1 MMPTY
6 RRILLDRE
14 LEEAKKYMKGLVLD
28 IGGGRR
34 RGSFTEPE
42 AATWLVLDSSWDFKP
57 HILGDAQGIPI
68 RSNSIDCI
76 KCTELL
82 EHVEYPE
89 RVIAE
94 ISRVLKPGGT
104 LLLSTPF
111 IFGIHSDP
119 FDFQRFTDQKLAR
132 MLEDS
137 FKIVTLK
144 KQGLYFTVLAY
155 MMKQA
160 ILNSKYRLKYIF
172 CWLLP
177 VFDLLVKLDNL
188 NTVRNSKFMSSFT
201 SGFFVIAVKKSGNNV

>member
-1 MMPTY
+1 MPTY
-6 RRILLDRE
+6 RRMLLDRE
-14 LEEAKKYMKGLVLD
+14 LEEARKYMKGVVLD

-42 AATWLVLDSSWDFKP
+42 AATWLVLDSSRGFKP
-57 HILGDAQGIPI
+57 HILGDAQSIPV
-68 RSNSIDCI
+68 RSNCIDCV

-89 RVIAE
+89 RVITE

-111 IFGIHSDP
+111 VFAIHGDP
-119 FDFQRFTDQKLAR
+119 FDFQRFTDQKLTR

-137 FKIVTLK
+137 FKIIALK

-155 MMKQA
+155 MLKQA
-160 ILNSKYRLKYIF
+160 YLKSESRLKYVF
-172 CWLLP
+172 RWLLP
-177 VFDLLVKLDNL
+177 LLDLVVRLDNSKS
-188 NTVRNSKFMSSFT
+188 VQNSKFMSSFT
-201 SGFFVIAVKKSGNNV
+201 TGFFVIAVRKSR

>member
-1 MMPTY
+1 MPTY
-6 RRILLDRE
+6 RRMLLDRE
-14 LEEAKKYMKGLVLD
+14 LEEARRYMKGVVLD

-34 RGSFTEPE
+34 RGSFTAPE
-42 AATWLVLDSSWDFKP
+42 AATWLVLDSNRDFRP
-57 HILGDAQGIPI
+57 HILGDAQSIPV
-68 RSNSIDCI
+68 RSNCIDCI

-89 RVIAE
+89 EVIAE

-111 IFGIHSDP
+111 IFAIHSDP

-137 FKIVTLK
+137 FKIIALK

-155 MMKQA
+155 MIKQA
-160 ILNSKYRLKYIF
+160 IIKSESRLKYIF
-172 CWLLP
+172 RWLLP
-177 VFDLLVKLDNL
+177 VLDLVVKLDNSKG
-188 NTVRNSKFMSSFT
+188 VQKSKFMSSFT
-201 SGFFVIAVKKSGNNV
+201 TGFFVIAVKRSG

>member
-1 MMPTY
+1 MPTY
-6 RRILLDRE
+6 RRMLLDRE
-14 LEEAKKYMKGLVLD
+14 LEQARKYMKGLVLD

-34 RGSFTEPE
+34 RGSFTAPE
-42 AATWLVLDSSWDFKP
+42 TATWLVLDSSRDFKP
-57 HILGDAQGIPI
+57 HILGDAQSIPI
-68 RSNSIDCI
+68 RSNCIDCI

-111 IFGIHSDP
+111 IFPIHGDP
-119 FDFQRFTDQKLAR
+119 FDFQRFTDQKLTR

-137 FKIVTLK
+137 FKIIALK

-155 MMKQA
+155 MMKHA
-160 ILNSKYRLKYIF
+160 YLKSESRLKYVLRWF
-172 CWLLP
+172 LPLL
-177 VFDLLVKLDNL
+177 DLMTKLDNSKS
-188 NTVRNSKFMSSFT
+188 VKNSKFMSSFT
-201 SGFFVIAVKKSGNNV
+201 TGFFIIAIKKSR

>member
-1 MMPTY
+1 MPTY

-34 RGSFTEPE
+34 RGSFTRPE
-42 AATWLVLDSSWDFKP
+42 AATWLVLDSGRDFRP
-57 HILGDAQGIPI
+57 HILGDAQSIPI

-104 LLLSTPF
+104 LILSTPF
-111 IFGIHSDP
+111 IFAIHSDP
-119 FDFQRFTDQKLAR
+119 FDFQRFTDQKLTR

-160 ILNSKYRLKYIF
+160 ILNFKYRLKYIF
-172 CWLLP
+172 CWLFPL
-177 VFDLLVKLDNL
+177 FDLMAKLDNF
-188 NTVRNSKFMSSFT
+188 NMVKNSKFMSSFT
-201 SGFFVIAVKKSGNNV
+201 TGFFVIAVKKSG